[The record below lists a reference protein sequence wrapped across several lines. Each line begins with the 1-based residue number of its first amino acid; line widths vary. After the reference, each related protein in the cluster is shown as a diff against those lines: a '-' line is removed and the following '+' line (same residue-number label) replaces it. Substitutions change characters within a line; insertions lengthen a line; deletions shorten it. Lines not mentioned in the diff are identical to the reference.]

1 LPEARYLFCG
11 VYSITIRHQYLFARK
26 DCIMKIK
33 ATAKELKNADVRF
46 ISLVK
51 RGANRIPFRILKT
64 DKGEN
69 QMIDLASLSPVLKGE
84 KTRIIPREEKV
95 LKAANTRSFADIL
108 AGSVSRDIGT
118 PPPPVKIAPV
128 QPVQAIAGTKPES
141 THAQPSGGKTARQAF
156 NTPKEPL
163 RAERGNVVEFKDLQ
177 AAIDSALSKR
187 REEEKAEAF
196 NAGRSAF
203 ARLAPTKKS
212 DVQGGGLGSAHA
224 LRNLG
229 GKLAAS
235 ILNSSTRKDETRL
248 PTNTGFRAVS
258 GASLKG

>member
-1 LPEARYLFCG
+1 
-11 VYSITIRHQYLFARK
+11 
-26 DCIMKIK
+26 MKIK

-64 DKGEN
+64 NKGEN
-69 QMIDLASLSPVLKGE
+69 QMIDLTTLRPVLKGE
-84 KTRIIPREEKV
+84 KIEAPVK
-95 LKAANTRSFADIL
+95 KAYSPNFAQIL
-108 AGSVSRDIGT
+108 GGSVARDIGT

-128 QPVQAIAGTKPES
+128 RPVQPIAGATPES
-141 THAQPSGGKTARQAF
+141 TQGGGKPTRQAF

-163 RAERGNVVEFKDLQ
+163 RAERGNAVEFKDLQ
-177 AAIDSALSKR
+177 AAINSALSKQR
-187 REEEKAEAF
+187 DEEKARAF
-196 NAGRSAF
+196 NESRSAF

-212 DVQGGGLGSAHA
+212 DVQGGGSGNAWG

-229 GKLAAS
+229 DKLASAV
-235 ILNSSTRKDETRL
+235 LNSTTRKDEARL

>member
-1 LPEARYLFCG
+1 
-11 VYSITIRHQYLFARK
+11 
-26 DCIMKIK
+26 MKIK
-33 ATAKELKNADVRF
+33 ATAKKLENADVRF

-64 DKGEN
+64 NKGEN
-69 QMIDLASLSPVLKGE
+69 QMIDLTTLRPVLKGE
-84 KTRIIPREEKV
+84 KIEAPVK
-95 LKAANTRSFADIL
+95 KAYSPNFAQIL
-108 AGSVSRDIGT
+108 GGSVARDIGT

-128 QPVQAIAGTKPES
+128 RPVQPIAGATPES
-141 THAQPSGGKTARQAF
+141 TQGGGKPTRQAF

-163 RAERGNVVEFKDLQ
+163 RAERGNAVEFKDLQ
-177 AAIDSALSKR
+177 AAINSALSKQR
-187 REEEKAEAF
+187 DEEKARAF
-196 NAGRSAF
+196 NESRSAF

-212 DVQGGGLGSAHA
+212 DVQGGGSGNAWG

-229 GKLAAS
+229 GKLASAV
-235 ILNSSTRKDETRL
+235 LNSTTRKDEARL

>member
-1 LPEARYLFCG
+1 
-11 VYSITIRHQYLFARK
+11 
-26 DCIMKIK
+26 MKIK

-64 DKGEN
+64 NKGEN
-69 QMIDLASLSPVLKGE
+69 QMIDLTTLRPVLKGE
-84 KTRIIPREEKV
+84 KIEAPVK
-95 LKAANTRSFADIL
+95 KAYSPNFAQIL
-108 AGSVSRDIGT
+108 GGSVARDIGT

-128 QPVQAIAGTKPES
+128 RPVQPIAGATPES
-141 THAQPSGGKTARQAF
+141 TQGGGKPTRQAF

-163 RAERGNVVEFKDLQ
+163 RAERGNAVEFKDLQ
-177 AAIDSALSKR
+177 AAINSALSKQR
-187 REEEKAEAF
+187 DEEKARAF
-196 NAGRSAF
+196 NESRSAF

-212 DVQGGGLGSAHA
+212 DVQGGGSGNAWG

-229 GKLAAS
+229 GKLASAV
-235 ILNSSTRKDETRL
+235 LNSTTRKDEARL

>member
-1 LPEARYLFCG
+1 
-11 VYSITIRHQYLFARK
+11 
-26 DCIMKIK
+26 MKIK

-64 DKGEN
+64 NKGEN
-69 QMIDLASLSPVLKGE
+69 QMIDLTTLRPVLKGE
-84 KTRIIPREEKV
+84 KIEAPVK
-95 LKAANTRSFADIL
+95 KAYSPNFAQIL
-108 AGSVSRDIGT
+108 GGSVARDIGT

-128 QPVQAIAGTKPES
+128 RPVQPIAGATPES
-141 THAQPSGGKTARQAF
+141 TQGGGKPTRQAF

-187 REEEKAEAF
+187 REEEKAAAF
-196 NAGRSAF
+196 NDKRSAF
-203 ARLAPTKKS
+203 SRLAPSSKS
-212 DVQGGGLGSAHA
+212 DVEGGGLGSAHA

-229 GKLAAS
+229 GRLAAS
-235 ILNSSTRKDETRL
+235 ILNGTTRKDEARL

>member
-1 LPEARYLFCG
+1 
-11 VYSITIRHQYLFARK
+11 
-26 DCIMKIK
+26 MKIK

-118 PPPPVKIAPV
+118 PPPPVKIAPA
-128 QPVQAIAGTKPES
+128 QPVQPIAGTKPE
-141 THAQPSGGKTARQAF
+141 TPPSVGKPIPQAF
-156 NTPKEPL
+156 NRPKEPL
-163 RAERGNVVEFKDLQ
+163 RAERGNAVEFKDLQ
-177 AAIDSALSKR
+177 AAIDSALSKQR
-187 REEEKAEAF
+187 DEEKARAF
-196 NAGRSAF
+196 NESRSAF

-212 DVQGGGLGSAHA
+212 DVQGGGSGNAWG

-229 GKLAAS
+229 GKLASAV
-235 ILNSSTRKDETRL
+235 LNSTTRKDESAL

-258 GASLKG
+258 GVSLKG

>member
-1 LPEARYLFCG
+1 
-11 VYSITIRHQYLFARK
+11 
-26 DCIMKIK
+26 MKIK

-64 DKGEN
+64 NKGEN

-84 KTRIIPREEKV
+84 KIQTPAK
-95 LKAANTRSFADIL
+95 KAANLPGVAQIL
-108 AGSVSRDIGT
+108 GASVSRDIGDA
-118 PPPPVKIAPV
+118 PPKATIAPAK
-128 QPVQAIAGTKPES
+128 PVQSIAGTIPES
-141 THAQPSGGKTARQAF
+141 TQGGGKPTRQAF

-177 AAIDSALSKR
+177 AAIDSALSKQR
-187 REEEKAEAF
+187 DEEKARAF
-196 NAGRSAF
+196 NESRSAF

-212 DVQGGGLGSAHA
+212 DVQGGGSGNAWG

-229 GKLAAS
+229 GKLASAV
-235 ILNSSTRKDETRL
+235 LNSTTRKDESAL

-258 GASLKG
+258 GVSLKG

>member
-1 LPEARYLFCG
+1 
-11 VYSITIRHQYLFARK
+11 
-26 DCIMKIK
+26 MKIK

-64 DKGEN
+64 NKGEN

-84 KTRIIPREEKV
+84 KINATAK
-95 LKAANTRSFADIL
+95 KAYSPNFAQIL
-108 AGSVSRDIGT
+108 GGSVARDIGT
-118 PPPPVKIAPV
+118 PPPPVKIAPAK
-128 QPVQAIAGTKPES
+128 PVQSIAGTNLES
-141 THAQPSGGKTARQAF
+141 TQGGGKPTRQAF

-177 AAIDSALSKR
+177 AAINSVLSKQR
-187 REEEKAEAF
+187 DEEKARAF
-196 NAGRSAF
+196 NESRSAF

-212 DVQGGGLGSAHA
+212 DVQGGGSGNAWG

-235 ILNSSTRKDETRL
+235 ILNSATRKGEGQPVGSSALDVAFGR
-248 PTNTGFRAVS
+248 R
-258 GASLKG
+258 

>member
-1 LPEARYLFCG
+1 
-11 VYSITIRHQYLFARK
+11 
-26 DCIMKIK
+26 MKIK

-128 QPVQAIAGTKPES
+128 QPVQPIAGTKPEIP
-141 THAQPSGGKTARQAF
+141 PSVGKPIPQAF
-156 NTPKEPL
+156 NRPKEPL
-163 RAERGNVVEFKDLQ
+163 RAERGNAVEFKDLQ

-187 REEEKAEAF
+187 REEEKAAAF
-196 NAGRSAF
+196 NDKRSAF

-229 GKLAAS
+229 GRLAAS
-235 ILNSSTRKDETRL
+235 ILNGTTRKDEARL

>member
-1 LPEARYLFCG
+1 
-11 VYSITIRHQYLFARK
+11 
-26 DCIMKIK
+26 MKIK

-64 DKGEN
+64 NKGEN
-69 QMIDLASLSPVLKGE
+69 QMIDLTTLRPVLKGE
-84 KTRIIPREEKV
+84 KIEAPVK
-95 LKAANTRSFADIL
+95 KAYSPNFAQIL
-108 AGSVSRDIGT
+108 GGSVARDIGT
-118 PPPPVKIAPV
+118 PLPPVKIAPV
-128 QPVQAIAGTKPES
+128 RPVQPIAGATPES
-141 THAQPSGGKTARQAF
+141 TQGGGKPTRQAF

-163 RAERGNVVEFKDLQ
+163 RADRGNAVEFKDLQ
-177 AAIDSALSKR
+177 AAINSALSKQR
-187 REEEKAEAF
+187 DEEKARAF
-196 NAGRSAF
+196 NESRSAF

-212 DVQGGGLGSAHA
+212 DVQGGGSGNAWG

-229 GKLAAS
+229 GKLASAV
-235 ILNSSTRKDETRL
+235 LNSTTRKDEARL

>member
-1 LPEARYLFCG
+1 
-11 VYSITIRHQYLFARK
+11 
-26 DCIMKIK
+26 MKIK

-69 QMIDLASLSPVLKGE
+69 QMIDLASLSPVLKGD
-84 KTRIIPREEKV
+84 KTEAPAK
-95 LKAANTRSFADIL
+95 KAYSPNFAQIL

-118 PPPPVKIAPV
+118 QQPPVKVAPAQTV
-128 QPVQAIAGTKPES
+128 KPFPAPRD
-141 THAQPSGGKTARQAF
+141 TPAPSVGKPLPQAF
-156 NTPKEPL
+156 NAPKTPIPSK
-163 RAERGNVVEFKDLQ
+163 GNPVEFKDLQ
-177 AAIDSALSKR
+177 AAIDSALSAR
-187 REEEKAEAF
+187 RDQEKAAAF
-196 NAGRSAF
+196 NDKRSAF
-203 ARLAPTKKS
+203 ARLAPTRKS
-212 DVQGGGLGSAHA
+212 DVEGGGLGSAHA

-229 GKLAAS
+229 GRLAAS
-235 ILNSSTRKDETRL
+235 ILNGTTRKDEARL

>member
-1 LPEARYLFCG
+1 
-11 VYSITIRHQYLFARK
+11 
-26 DCIMKIK
+26 MKIK

-64 DKGEN
+64 NKGEN

-84 KTRIIPREEKV
+84 KINATAK
-95 LKAANTRSFADIL
+95 KAYSPNFAQIL
-108 AGSVSRDIGT
+108 GGSVARDIGT
-118 PPPPVKIAPV
+118 PPPPVKIAPAK
-128 QPVQAIAGTKPES
+128 PVQSIAGTNPES
-141 THAQPSGGKTARQAF
+141 TQGGGKPTRQAF

-177 AAIDSALSKR
+177 AAINSALSKQR
-187 REEEKAEAF
+187 DEEKARAF
-196 NAGRSAF
+196 NESRSAF

-212 DVQGGGLGSAHA
+212 DVQGGGSGNAWG

-235 ILNSSTRKDETRL
+235 VLNSATRKGEGQPVGSSALDVAFGR
-248 PTNTGFRAVS
+248 R
-258 GASLKG
+258 

>member
-1 LPEARYLFCG
+1 
-11 VYSITIRHQYLFARK
+11 
-26 DCIMKIK
+26 MKIK

-51 RGANRIPFRILKT
+51 RGANRLPFRILKSE
-64 DKGEN
+64 GES
-69 QMIDLASLSPVLKGE
+69 QMIDLTTLRPVLKGV

-128 QPVQAIAGTKPES
+128 QPVQSIAGTKPE
-141 THAQPSGGKTARQAF
+141 TPPSVGKPIPQAF
-156 NTPKEPL
+156 NRPKEPL
-163 RAERGNVVEFKDLQ
+163 RAERGNAVEFKDLQ
-177 AAIDSALSKR
+177 AAIDSALSKQR
-187 REEEKAEAF
+187 DEAKAEAF

-203 ARLAPTKKS
+203 ARLAPTRKS
-212 DVQGGGLGSAHA
+212 DVEGGGLGSAHA

-229 GKLAAS
+229 GRLAAS
-235 ILNSSTRKDETRL
+235 ILNGTTRKDEARL